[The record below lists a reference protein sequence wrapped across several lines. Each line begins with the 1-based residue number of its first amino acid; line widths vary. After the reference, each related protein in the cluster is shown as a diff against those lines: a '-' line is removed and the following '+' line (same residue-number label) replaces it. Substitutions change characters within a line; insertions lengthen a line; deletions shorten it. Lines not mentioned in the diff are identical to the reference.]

1 MSKASE
7 LGSSLLASKQRRDDS
22 FRKDREKWEKRQA
35 FISLAA
41 PALTT
46 GLEAYAKR
54 KDTDLLFSNPEV
66 MEVAS
71 NFKIAGRNS
80 AELLATEAAIA
91 KAGITPNEYFFNQ
104 HKDSFRAR
112 AEAEIESRNDYQT
125 AAIGDKGPFNKL
137 IAEETRSLTDEL
149 AADYMTAL
157 ASSRT
162 IGSDADRAALLSD
175 LTSSINPRRISGHI
189 IKRARGLFGRK
200 SQEELDAA
208 AIEALSNSPIANNV
222 ANFNGFKKAY
232 DKSKDIFSAFDMA
245 NLKKFTQ
252 GELAGLLRPV
262 STDTNYVI
270 SSDKRLTTQEVTV
283 KENVNNGEMITSYGD
298 FVTVFNNTDT
308 ADDRAAK
315 ALDVLMDNADTLE
328 QMEKFG
334 TPEALEIFVAE
345 AGNLE
350 LSYMNP
356 KTIPEY
362 RQVQALG
369 EEILNRDPQ
378 LYIKDEFENVATLE
392 LMRMQGTTMLQIETM
407 IAQTSDDP
415 VEVEAALARIDASML
430 QYVDQAR
437 NLNSLARGDGP
448 LRKNNVPM
456 PEGYGSTLTQE
467 DWDKMNETQRAQFPP
482 KN

>member
-80 AELLATEAAIA
+80 ASLAATEAAIELSG
-91 KAGITPNEYFFNQ
+91 KSP
-104 HKDSFRAR
+104 KDYHFDLYADDFRA
-112 AEAEIESRNDYQT
+112 AATAEIESRGEAQ
-125 AAIGDKGPFNKL
+125 AGAIGDKGPFNKL

-157 ASSRT
+157 SSSRT
-162 IGSDADRAALLSD
+162 IGSDADRAALLAD

-232 DKSKDIFSAFDMA
+232 DESKDIFSAFDMA
-245 NLKKFTQ
+245 NLKKFTEE
-252 GELAGLLRPV
+252 ELSGLLRPV
-262 STDTNYVI
+262 STETNYVI
-270 SSDKRLTTQEVTV
+270 SSDNRLTTQEVTV
-283 KENVNNGEMITSYGD
+283 KENKNTGEMITSYGD
-298 FVTVFNNTDT
+298 FVTIFNNTDT
-308 ADDRAAK
+308 TDDRAAK

-345 AGNLE
+345 AENLK

-356 KTIPEY
+356 KTITEY
-362 RQVQALG
+362 RRVQALG
-369 EEILNRDPQ
+369 EEILSRNPE
-378 LYIKDEFENVATLE
+378 LYLKDEFENVATLE
-392 LMRMQGTTMLQIETM
+392 IMRMQGTTMLQIET
-407 IAQTSDDP
+407 IISQTTDDP
-415 VEVEAALARIDASML
+415 VEREAALARIDEATL
-430 QYVDQAR
+430 QSVQ
-437 NLNSLARGDGP
+437 LARRLNG
-448 LRKNNVPM
+448 LIRSVPM
-456 PEGYGSTLTQE
+456 PAGYPDLTQE
-467 DWDKMNETQRAQFPP
+467 DWDRMNETQRAQFPP
-482 KN
+482 K